1 MKAKLLAVAVAA
13 ATLSA
18 CGGGGDNATTGGTT
32 TTTTTT
38 PATPTTKIG
47 GTAATGAALAGAT
60 VQAKCATG
68 SGSATTAADG
78 TFTIEIPNAVRPCV
92 LSVQVPNGPVMHSIV
107 DAGSGT
113 AAVANITPLT
123 ELVTAAIA
131 GGSTTDFFKTF
142 DAAAQGKLT
151 SDAVASAV
159 SAISLTLSG
168 IVDLG
173 GVNPISDTLVAAT
186 GSTAGNAMD
195 QAIDKLGTAMTSSGT
210 TLEDLSTAVAANPG
224 GNSTGPIQT
233 ILQPSAASCASFR
246 SGKYFSV
253 NTADNMIEPVTVDA
267 AKLTVTYRSDGAVDT
282 LTADSSQ
289 ACRFL
294 NSDSQYGYDMVVGK
308 GGIALLRD
316 VRGSSTSARLLVP
329 AQKVSSGQKAGDWV
343 GLTYTTTANSAGNL
357 VPSRVNMTIGADG
370 KVTAGSRCYAGS
382 PCYVWTDADF
392 PVFTEGADG
401 LASTPSN
408 GGIGYGI
415 TFVGTDG
422 RVSMFLTRPGGFT
435 VATKAY
441 AMTLPTVGTTNAY
454 WDSTVSPNGAMSA
467 FAAYSTRIDSVDT
480 TANSYARTR
489 IEDGRVDAW
498 AINNPVV
505 GLRHRAAAT
514 SVNESIG
521 LRIPAAG
528 LSASISANVA
538 QNFYSLSID
547 RP

>member
-18 CGGGGDNATTGGTT
+18 CGGGDDNSTTGGATT
-32 TTTTTT
+32 PTT
-38 PATPTTKIG
+38 PATPTTKIS

-78 TFTIEIPNAVRPCV
+78 TFTLDIPNAVRPCV

-131 GGSTTDFFKTF
+131 GGSTTDFFSTF

-151 SDAVASAV
+151 SDGVTSAV
-159 SAISLTLSG
+159 SAVSLTLSG

-195 QAIDKLGTAMTSSGT
+195 QAIDKLGAAMAASGT
-210 TLEDLSTAVAANPG
+210 TLENLSTAVAANPG

-233 ILQPSAASCASFR
+233 ILQPSAATCAGFR

-267 AKLTVTYRSDGAVDT
+267 AKLTVTYQSDGAVDT

-289 ACRFL
+289 ACRFV
-294 NSDSQYGYDMVVGK
+294 NPDSQYGYDMVVGK
-308 GGIALLRD
+308 AGVALLRD
-316 VRGSSTSARLLVP
+316 VRGSTTSARLLVP
-329 AQKVSSGQKAGDWV
+329 AQKVPADQKVGEWV
-343 GLTYTTTANSAGNL
+343 GLTYATTSTSAGKL
-357 VPSRVNMTIGADG
+357 VPSRVNLTLAAGNKA
-370 KVTAGSRCYAGS
+370 TAGTRCYAGS
-382 PCYVWTDADF
+382 SPCYVFTDADL
-392 PVFTEGADG
+392 PVFTEDANG
-401 LASTPSN
+401 LSSTQSSS
-408 GGIGYGI
+408 GQGYSI
-415 TFVGTDG
+415 SFVGTDG
-422 RVSMFLTRPGGFT
+422 RVSMFTTRPGGFS
-435 VATKAY
+435 VYSKAY
-441 AMTLPTVGTTNAY
+441 TMTLPTAGSTSSY
-454 WDSTVSPNGAMSA
+454 WDSSLNYNGAMST
-467 FAAYSTRIDSVDT
+467 FDAYSNRIDSVDT
-480 TANSYARTR
+480 TAKSYTRTR
-489 IEDGRVDAW
+489 IEDGRVDTW
-498 AINNPVV
+498 TINNPVV
-505 GLRHRAAAT
+505 GLRHRDAAT
-514 SVNESIG
+514 GVNETIG
-521 LRIPAAG
+521 LRIPALG
-528 LSASISANVA
+528 LSVSIAANVA
-538 QNFYSLSID
+538 QNFFSLSMD

>member
-1 MKAKLLAVAVAA
+1 MKAELLAVAVAA
-13 ATLSA
+13 ATLTA
-18 CGGGGDNATTGGTT
+18 CGGGENSGAATTTS
-32 TTTTTT
+32 
-38 PATPTTKIG
+38 TTKIS

-68 SGSATTAADG
+68 AGTATTAADG
-78 TFTIEIPNAVRPCV
+78 TFTVDIPNAVRPCV
-92 LSVQVPNGPVMHSIV
+92 LSVQAPNGTVMHSVV

-131 GGSTTDFFKTF
+131 GGSTTDFFNTF
-142 DAAAQGKLT
+142 DTTAQGKLT
-151 SDAVASAV
+151 SDGVTSAV
-159 SAISLTLSG
+159 SAVSLTLSG

-173 GVNPISDTLVAAT
+173 AANPISDTLVAAT

-195 QAIDKLGTAMTSSGT
+195 QAIDKLGAAMAASGT

-246 SGKYFSV
+246 SGKYFSI
-253 NTADNMIEPVTVDA
+253 NTADNSIESVTVDA
-267 AKLTVTYRSDGAVDT
+267 AKLNVTYQRDGAVDT

-316 VRGSSTSARLLVP
+316 VRGASTYARFLVP
-329 AQKVSSGQKAGDWV
+329 AQKISTDQKAGNWV
-343 GLTYTTTANSAGNL
+343 GLTYATNANSAGNL
-357 VPSRVNMTIGADG
+357 VPSRVNMTLGADG
-370 KVTAGSRCYAGS
+370 KVTAGSRCYAGI

-408 GGIGYGI
+408 GGTGYAI

-422 RVSMFLTRPGGFT
+422 HVSMFWTRPGGFT

-441 AMTLPTVGTTNAY
+441 TMTLPTVGTTNAY
-454 WDSTVSPNGAMSA
+454 WDLTMNRSGAMGA
-467 FAAYSTRIDSVDT
+467 FEAYSNRIDSVDT
-480 TANSYARTR
+480 TANSYTRTR
-489 IEDGRVDAW
+489 IEDGRVDTW
-498 AINNPVV
+498 TINDPVV

-514 SVNESIG
+514 NVNESIG
-521 LRIPAAG
+521 LRIAAAG
-528 LSASISANVA
+528 LSASISADAA
-538 QNFYSLSID
+538 QNFYNLSMD